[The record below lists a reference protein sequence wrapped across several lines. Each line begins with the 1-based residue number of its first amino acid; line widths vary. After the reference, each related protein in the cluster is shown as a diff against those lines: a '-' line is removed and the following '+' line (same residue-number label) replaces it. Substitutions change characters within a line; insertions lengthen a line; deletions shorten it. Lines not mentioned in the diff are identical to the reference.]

1 MLNNGLEK
9 FTDLENKVYRAIELF
24 KAVKLQKESLEKEVL
39 KLKAQLEQNQNE
51 TERLRQE
58 ALDMKRERE
67 LVKGKVEAILQNL
80 DNMALWCKTEKRGA
94 MVQFDNSTRI
104 DIFDQNYQLRGVA
117 DPAHV
122 QELAAYVDR
131 KMREVADAS
140 KTVDSLKVAVMAALN
155 IADELFQEREN
166 ARRMDAIVY
175 DKSMECSRLLDQ
187 VLKR

>member
-1 MLNNGLEK
+1 MGGTKADFAYEDRMLNNGLEK

-80 DNMALWCKTEKRGA
+80 DSMAL
-94 MVQFDNSTRI
+94 
-104 DIFDQNYQLRGVA
+104 
-117 DPAHV
+117 
-122 QELAAYVDR
+122 
-131 KMREVADAS
+131 
-140 KTVDSLKVAVMAALN
+140 
-155 IADELFQEREN
+155 
-166 ARRMDAIVY
+166 
-175 DKSMECSRLLDQ
+175 
-187 VLKR
+187 